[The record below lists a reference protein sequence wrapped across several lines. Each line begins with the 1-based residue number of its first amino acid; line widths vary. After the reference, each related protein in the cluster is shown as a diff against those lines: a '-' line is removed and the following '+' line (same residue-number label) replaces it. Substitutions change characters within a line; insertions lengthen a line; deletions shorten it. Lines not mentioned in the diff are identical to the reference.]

1 MKQIKSFLSMLVALM
16 IMNVASA
23 AITWDGSETE
33 WTQGTGTE
41 SDPYLIETPQHLSY
55 LGSLV
60 NAGVSMYN
68 SAYYKQTADFDMN
81 SIQWMPIGTS
91 ANKFK
96 GHYDGNNKYISNL
109 QLLAVDNLLGL
120 FGCAKNAEFKGI
132 IIKGDITTPHAT
144 DATGS
149 DKTYYSPLLA
159 DGESIIFINCIN
171 ETSINKNFRCSG
183 GIAARLSGSTLT
195 NCTNK
200 GNVVAITVAGGL
212 IGIGDQCN
220 ITRCS
225 NSGKVSA
232 SSTHA
237 TYSGN
242 GTSAGGIAGAF
253 SGCISESYNIGKVSA
268 SYSGYNSH
276 VYASG
281 ITPGS
286 TNIQIKNCYVRASIS
301 AGGWQDSDIEAAGI
315 SSGSNIT
322 NSYFVGTV
330 SGNPKYSVGGTN
342 SYYDSDVYGSTG
354 SNGKT
359 TAQMKSASMP
369 VILNGNTDSC
379 WMSDVDNINDGYP
392 ILKFQKTT
400 ATISVNAINGHVQGG
415 GTYSVGS
422 SVTLTAI
429 PNEGFVFSH
438 WSDGNTDNPRTV
450 TATENAHYTAFFI
463 SNNIEDKLIFVSHQD
478 GSSIGLASLASHQT
492 IEYSTDG
499 TTWNNMT
506 TATTVT
512 LNSGDMLYMRGVL
525 SDDNTSSD
533 YTQFSMSGSIAA
545 SGNINYLWNYQN
557 INEPLKVYC
566 GLSMFKD
573 CSALV
578 KAPELP
584 STSLAEHCY
593 QFMFQN
599 CTSLLSAPELPAT
612 TLANSCYLSMFQECT
627 SLTSAPELP
636 ALTLANH
643 CYWRMFRGCTSLA
656 TAPELPATILTM
668 YCYNQMFMQTAI
680 TRAPELRAPVLADN
694 CYYGMFYQCSQLNY
708 IQCFATDVSAS
719 GCTEKWVQ
727 GVATSGTFVKNST
740 MNKWVIGNNGIPT
753 GWMTE
758 DYVVLNEYEV
768 TFVDWDGTILKTEH
782 VLEGTSATAPE
793 NPSREW
799 HTFTGWDK
807 DFSIITTNLIV
818 TAQYKEGQTLDY
830 TLLFTNGNDNSEIA
844 TRFIA
849 LELPAPPTIAGFL
862 FQKWVIVGGDL
873 DGVIEIQAIYSYQ
886 GAATSAPAE
895 VVINSANPT
904 RKLIRNGNVY
914 ILMGDKTYTVT
925 GQEIK

>member
-1 MKQIKSFLSMLVALM
+1 MKKHLFLLLFVSMG
-16 IMNVASA
+16 I
-23 AITWDGSETE
+23 
-33 WTQGTGTE
+33 GTTCAQLQLNGNGTE
-41 SDPYLIETPQHLSY
+41 ADPYLI
-55 LGSLV
+55 
-60 NAGVSMYN
+60 N
-68 SAYYKQTADFDMN
+68 SASDFSSLSSWVRAGN
-81 SIQWMPIGTS
+81 TCENQFFKLTRSISSNKLIGDENNAFS
-91 ANKFK
+91 GVF
-96 GHYDGNNKYISNL
+96 DGNNDTITCKGGVFPKISN
-109 QLLAVDNLLGL
+109 ATIKNLT
-120 FGCAKNAEFKGI
+120 
-132 IIKGDITTPHAT
+132 IKITSCRTIRN
-144 DATGS
+144 S
-149 DKTYYSPLLA
+149 
-159 DGESIIFINCIN
+159 
-171 ETSINKNFRCSG
+171 TS
-183 GIAARLSGSTLT
+183 
-195 NCTNK
+195 
-200 GNVVAITVAGGL
+200 AGGL
-212 IGIGDQCN
+212 ICVAVNSTISSCYVIGGDLIYEYMRVTDSDGNRYDPYARMVGGIVGSASNTTITNCGNYVNISRSGDYYLDSKIAGIVADSKSTNVTSCFNKGNMSQKGDCETANFIAMGIGGSSCN
-220 ITRCS
+220 KCFNTGDISVIIGNNGSTKS
-225 NSGKVSA
+225 NGKAIARGISTGSVQNSYNRGNVSA
-232 SSTHA
+232 LDQSMNTWMA
-237 TYSGN
+237 T
-242 GTSAGGIAGAF
+242 
-253 SGCISESYNIGKVSA
+253 
-268 SYSGYNSH
+268 
-276 VYASG
+276 ASG
-281 ITPGS
+281 IGGAS
-286 TNIQIKNCYVRASIS
+286 CSNCYNTGEIS
-301 AGGWQDSDIEAAGI
+301 AMF
-315 SSGSNIT
+315 SGQIGSQIDADEPAL
-322 NSYFVGTV
+322 Y
-330 SGNPKYSVGGTN
+330 GTN
-342 SYYDSDVYGSTG
+342 CYSWYNVAPNSGMA
-354 SNGKT
+354 NKLN
-359 TAQMKSASMP
+359 AS
-369 VILNGNTDSC
+369 GTYFYQDNTP
-379 WMSDVDNINDGYP
+379 NINDGYP
-392 ILKFQKTT
+392 ILDYQRLGTPIFS
-400 ATISVNAINGHVQGG
+400 ISVNAENGQIQGG
-415 GTYSVGS
+415 GEYEYGAFA
-422 SVTLTAI
+422 TLTAV
-429 PNEGFVFSH
+429 PNEGYVFSH
-438 WSDGNTDNPRTV
+438 WSDGNTENPRTITV
-450 TATENAHYTAFFI
+450 TEDATYTAIFVAE
-463 SNNIEDKLIFVSHQD
+463 NITEDHFAFVSHQN
-478 GSSIGLASLASHQT
+478 GSTIGLAALATHQT
-492 IEYSTDG
+492 LEYSTDG

-566 GLSMFKD
+566 GMSMFKD

-593 QFMFQN
+593 QYMFQN

-612 TLANSCYLSMFQECT
+612 TLAKSCYLSMFQECT

-727 GVATSGTFVKNST
+727 GVATSCTFVKNST

-886 GAATSAPAE
+886 GAATSTPAE

-925 GQEIK
+925 GQEVR